1 MRTTYCLTSI
11 WDDCKRSQF
20 PEFLP
25 CCQGDNK
32 KQNTLSINADTMT
45 FYPPKRL
52 SPSNNNLQRG
62 LTAKPLGEFTTFLHG
77 NLENL
82 PAPQHTKIFY
92 H

>member
-1 MRTTYCLTSI
+1 MRTTYCLTST

-32 KQNTLSINADTMT
+32 KQNTLSKNADTMN
-45 FYPPKRL
+45 FYPWKRL
-52 SPSNNNLQRG
+52 SPTNNLQRG

-82 PAPQHTKIFY
+82 PTPQRTKIFY
-92 H
+92 P